1 MMVKNFLMALLIGCA
16 LHSWAQSVPGSSKNK
31 KKAKGEEVQDQPSS
45 LQPYYPEKK
54 YEPKEKKGTK
64 KTAGKITYD
73 AREQFY
79 DRMEQVAK
87 AHRKAEKE
95 LEKPQYS
102 DPSYF
107 GHKRPP
113 KKRPPE
119 KMKFCKVCG
128 IRH

>member
-1 MMVKNFLMALLIGCA
+1 MMVKNFLLVVLISCT
-16 LHSWAQSVPGSSKNK
+16 LHSWAQSLAGTSKKK
-31 KKAKGEEVQDQPSS
+31 KKANVEEVQDQPSS
-45 LQPYYPEKK
+45 LQPYYPTRN
-54 YEPKEKKGTK
+54 YEPKEKKGAK
-64 KTAGKITYD
+64 KSAGKITYD
-73 AREQFY
+73 ARERFY
-79 DRMEQVAK
+79 ERMEQVAK

-95 LEKPQYS
+95 LEKPQNS
-102 DPSYF
+102 DPTYF